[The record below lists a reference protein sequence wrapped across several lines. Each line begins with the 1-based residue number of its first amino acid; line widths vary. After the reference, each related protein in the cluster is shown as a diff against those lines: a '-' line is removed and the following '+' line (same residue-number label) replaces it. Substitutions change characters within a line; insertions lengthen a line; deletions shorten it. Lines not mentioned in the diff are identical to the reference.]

1 MNFKEFKTKY
11 EKVPTV
17 QYPNSI
23 QNKPLV
29 SICVQTYQHELYIE
43 KCLDSLINQ
52 KTNFDYEILIGED
65 CSDDLTR
72 RICIDYAK
80 RFPEKVRL
88 FLHSR
93 ENNIKINEFHTG
105 RFNVLYNLYSSKG
118 KYIAFCEGDD
128 FWLSPNK
135 LNRQIQIIKEKKAG
149 AVLSDFIYQKKNS
162 SKMSKLSKRLKTFS
176 YYKVDSNVM
185 DPKKYHLSHTSTY
198 LFDRKYLYQ
207 LFNHKWLC
215 KSWGLD
221 TLLMPIFFDEGD
233 VYFLREKLTA
243 YRVNHTGISSIKEDG
258 SGSIYKHKA
267 IQFSDLKK
275 FHPNYKKMIV
285 FEQSLAF
292 LKYFS
297 RTMDF
302 SIFRNVLSAIN
313 NLQRLKEYLVLK
325 RELLKLLRTAKCKI
339 IAIMNG
345 EI

>member
-1 MNFKEFKTKY
+1 MISFIKKKI
-11 EKVPTV
+11 V
-17 QYPNSI
+17 Q
-23 QNKPLV
+23 
-29 SICVQTYQHELYIE
+29 
-43 KCLDSLINQ
+43 KCQ
-52 KTNFDYEILIGED
+52 
-65 CSDDLTR
+65 
-72 RICIDYAK
+72 
-80 RFPEKVRL
+80 
-88 FLHSR
+88 
-93 ENNIKINEFHTG
+93 
-105 RFNVLYNLYSSKG
+105 
-118 KYIAFCEGDD
+118 
-128 FWLSPNK
+128 
-135 LNRQIQIIKEKKAG
+135 
-149 AVLSDFIYQKKNS
+149 
-162 SKMSKLSKRLKTFS
+162 KLSKRLKTFS

-185 DPKKYHLSHTSTY
+185 DPKKYHLSHTAH

-243 YRVNHTGISSIKEDG
+243 YRVNHTGISSMKEDG
-258 SGSIYKHKA
+258 SGSIYFKGYS
-267 IQFSDLKK
+267 ISRPKK

-302 SIFRNVLSAIN
+302 SIFRNVLSAIT

-325 RELLKLLRTAKCKI
+325 RELLKLLRNHKYKI